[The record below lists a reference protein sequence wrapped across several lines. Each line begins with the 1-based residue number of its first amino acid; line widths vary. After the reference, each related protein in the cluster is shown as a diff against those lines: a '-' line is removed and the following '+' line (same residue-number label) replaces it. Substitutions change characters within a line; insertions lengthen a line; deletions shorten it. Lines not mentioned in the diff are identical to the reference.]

1 MWNKM
6 VNILIQLS
14 NKGTF
19 CKMTQRITM
28 ISVNIKK
35 KKLFHKDIFS
45 QCFPNLPS
53 QTTLYFCDVNNVHA
67 NKLSTTRR
75 VKCIPPPSKSLDYLV
90 ACQTVNQYL
99 SQYCSYSCYIIY
111 ICGHAAWF
119 PRLDVQSAHSSLDPI
134 QRPSAP
140 PLESVS
146 GLSSAHGGLPHHLL
160 ILNRELREFPT
171 KSLMQVQVFG
181 DTAVQTHSFPL
192 WKFCLLVMRRN
203 TLPVTCIG
211 HAAWGKKH
219 RIDEMLHIWFCNV

>member
-75 VKCIPPPSKSLDYLV
+75 VKCIPPPSKTLDYLV

-111 ICGHAAWF
+111 ICGHSAWF
-119 PRLDVQSAHSSLDPI
+119 PRLDVQSAHSSHRPHSKAFSTTFGVCIWSI
-134 QRPSAP
+134 QCPRRPSSSPPHPEQRAQWVSDQVSHASPSIWRHSGPDTQLP
-140 PLESVS
+140 PLKV
-146 GLSSAHGGLPHHLL
+146 LPPCNEAEHTSCDMHWSCCMRKKTQDRWDATHLVL
-160 ILNRELREFPT
+160 
-171 KSLMQVQVFG
+171 
-181 DTAVQTHSFPL
+181 
-192 WKFCLLVMRRN
+192 
-203 TLPVTCIG
+203 
-211 HAAWGKKH
+211 
-219 RIDEMLHIWFCNV
+219 